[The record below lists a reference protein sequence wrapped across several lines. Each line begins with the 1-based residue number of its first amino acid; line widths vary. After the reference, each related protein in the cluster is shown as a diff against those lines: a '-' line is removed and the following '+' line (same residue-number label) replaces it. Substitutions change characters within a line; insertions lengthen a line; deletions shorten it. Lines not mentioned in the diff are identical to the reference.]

1 MYHSFLQILSI
12 TIVFDI
18 YIISEMLL
26 KILIKIKVSQFKG
39 LVHSKMK
46 FLLFT
51 LLFTHP
57 QAILGIY
64 DFLLSD
70 ESNRSYIK
78 NCSGSSNL
86 YQLERVL
93 LLHSEPILYSQ

>member
-1 MYHSFLQILSI
+1 MVPKLSFREINKK
-12 TIVFDI
+12 
-18 YIISEMLL
+18 Y
-26 KILIKIKVSQFKG
+26 IKIEVSQFKG

-46 FLLFT
+46 YPVIY
-51 LLFTHP
+51 P

-70 ESNRSYIK
+70 ESNQSYIK
-78 NCSGSSNL
+78 KCSGSSNL

-93 LLHSEPILYSQ
+93 LLHSETIFYSQ